1 METNCTGDIMHSLKI
16 VAATLLILTILF
28 GVGTS
33 FALTY
38 GPTNGYAQYSIT
50 ASGKADYFQPVSG
63 IINESVQPTGQT
75 GFVNLILDLSS
86 TKANFTY
93 SKDINATSLLE
104 IFPYVPAI
112 TNQSLS
118 YQTQGIS
125 ISANLI
131 NAGQTAVTFNG
142 TTYQATKYLISFSAA
157 NSSKALSFS
166 GNGSIISM
174 PSGLIDTV
182 QLSLNQTASI
192 NATLLSTNLSLNAPS
207 GDINPVGAS
216 VLGVALAAAVAI
228 AAPTIYTREK
238 KKKHEEQ
245 PREDENKTGQESDVK
260 QENEDEN
267 KPSYWVD

>member
-1 METNCTGDIMHSLKI
+1 MHSLKI
-16 VAATLLILTILF
+16 VVATFLVLTILF

-33 FALTY
+33 FALTF
-38 GPTNGYAQYSIT
+38 GPSSGYVQYQVT
-50 ASGKADYFQPVSG
+50 ASGTANSFQSFSG
-63 IINESVQPTGQT
+63 IVNESAQPTGQT
-75 GFVNLILDLSS
+75 GFVNLMLGISS
-86 TKANFTY
+86 TVANLTY
-93 SKDINATSLLE
+93 SRDVNTTFLPE
-104 IFPYVPAI
+104 IFPYLPEV

-157 NSSKALSFS
+157 NSSNALSFS
-166 GNGSIISM
+166 GNGSIISL

-216 VLGVALAAAVAI
+216 VLGLALAAAVAI

-238 KKKHEEQ
+238 KKKHEDPSQ
-245 PREDENKTGQESDVK
+245 VDENKTGQESDVK
-260 QENEDEN
+260 QESEDEN